1 MPSSR
6 SKKPHGAIALAAL
19 LPKLTKPLYR
29 ARGFAEAGVL
39 NDWPNIVGRPL
50 ADYTAP
56 ERLGPDGTLVARV
69 GGAWALEL
77 QHLEPLVLDRIAGY
91 FGYRAVTRLALVQGP
106 LPPRPAQPRKRRPK
120 ILGKAE
126 GLWVTTNKG
135 HHLLAV
141 KPTMADFTLEMPRI
155 ATVGYPKDMGAVL
168 IYGDFFP
175 GAKVLEA
182 GCGSGAMTMTL
193 LRAVGPRGMIYSYDI
208 RQDMIDR
215 ARANVA
221 VIVDDRSNLC
231 FKLGDVYQGF
241 DETDLDRIFLDLPEP
256 WQVVPHAA
264 KGLVPGGIIVSFL
277 PTILQVHE
285 LVKELRFQR
294 TFEIIE
300 TMEVL
305 IRNWVVRGRSVRPD
319 HRMIGHTG
327 FIVTARKCEPRPGR
341 PGDEDWKE

>member
-1 MPSSR
+1 LTSEEKEAPRYIFREGDPAVLIDRRGRKYLLTLDSSR
-6 SKKPHGAIALAAL
+6 RFESHTGALPHS
-19 LPKLTKPLYR
+19 
-29 ARGFAEAGVL
+29 
-39 NDWPNIVGRPL
+39 D
-50 ADYTAP
+50 
-56 ERLGPDGTLVARV
+56 
-69 GGAWALEL
+69 
-77 QHLEPLVLDRIAGY
+77 
-91 FGYRAVTRLALVQGP
+91 
-106 LPPRPAQPRKRRPK
+106 

-175 GAKVLEA
+175 GARVLEA

-193 LRAVGPRGMIYSYDI
+193 LRAVGPRGMILSYDI

-221 VIVDDRSNLC
+221 AVVDDRSNLC

-285 LVKELRFQR
+285 LVRELRLQR

-305 IRNWVVRGRSVRPD
+305 IRNWVVRGRSVRAD

-327 FIVTARKCEPRPGR
+327 FIVTARKCEPRPVR
-341 PGDEDWKE
+341 PGDEDSEE